1 MKGAIESMQN
11 GAAHAS
17 PWQTFEA
24 VFGLPLLLAIGL
36 QIVVPLASPG
46 APLRLLCIVGGAGLI
61 VVGLAFVITA
71 RRELARRN
79 QPTDP
84 GHPTTQV
91 VTTGVFSISRNP
103 LYLGGVCFLVGA
115 ALAAGLLWELVLLP
129 PSVLACHY
137 ILIAPEESY
146 LLGKFGD
153 KYGEYAKTVH
163 RWLGRKTDLPG
174 R

>member
-1 MKGAIESMQN
+1 MANSIRN
-11 GAAHAS
+11 GAAHTSA
-17 PWQTFEA
+17 WQTFEA
-24 VFGLPLLLAIGL
+24 IFGLPLLLAIGL
-36 QIVVPLASPG
+36 QIVLPLAPPSG
-46 APLRLLCIVGGAGLI
+46 PLRLLCILAGVGLVVGGL
-61 VVGLAFVITA
+61 VLVTRA

-84 GHPTTQV
+84 GHPTTEI

-115 ALAAGLLWELVLLP
+115 ALAVDLLWELVLLP
-129 PSVLACHY
+129 PSVVACHY

-153 KYGEYAKTVH
+153 KYSEYAKTVH